1 MHNFIWRALLTAV
14 IWYYSIPGTLTKHI
28 FTLREKTRNSQSR
41 AYPFHQSAQ
50 FSQAF
55 LGHQHP
61 PQVLCFLKEK
71 IKRKRACMISVIS
84 FPRSLLLLF
93 FLSMTSLHVW
103 QGQNWWSPEDA
114 WRRTV
119 QISAAVGY
127 NSRTLQG
134 TLVEL
139 PVQTSLVQTASE
151 YANIDFT
158 PQPIQANQVLFV
170 FFFFFF
176 SIPEVNSSQL
186 CWESFSKQDCK

>member
-1 MHNFIWRALLTAV
+1 M
-14 IWYYSIPGTLTKHI
+14 
-28 FTLREKTRNSQSR
+28 Q
-41 AYPFHQSAQ
+41 
-50 FSQAF
+50 
-55 LGHQHP
+55 
-61 PQVLCFLKEK
+61 
-71 IKRKRACMISVIS
+71 ISV
-84 FPRSLLLLF
+84 
-93 FLSMTSLHVW
+93 
-103 QGQNWWSPEDA
+103 
-114 WRRTV
+114 
-119 QISAAVGY
+119 AVGY

-170 FFFFFF
+170 FCCFFFF